1 MTTDQLIELLTAD
14 LKPVDRGRISRA
26 LIMALAIGAAAAF
39 GAMFLFLKPRQEMFD
54 SRNLNYLLAKL
65 LFTLGVVASAAMFLP
80 RFARPGA
87 EGRSFLAF
95 ISLPFVAI
103 MALAAVALASSHWS
117 TWGGMIVGKEW
128 LTCVFSIPLFAI
140 VPFAAV
146 VWALRIGAPTDRTRA
161 GATAGLVA
169 GGLSAAA
176 CALPCA
182 DDSFLTIALW
192 YGLTIGICTS
202 FGARLGPRLLRW

>member
-1 MTTDQLIELLTAD
+1 MRTDQLIELLTAD

-26 LIMALAIGAAAAF
+26 LIMALAIGATAAF
-39 GAMFLFLKPRQEMFD
+39 SAMFLFLKPRHEMFD
-54 SRNLNYLLAKL
+54 SRNLIFLLAKL

-80 RFARPGA
+80 RFARPGTD
-87 EGRSFLAF
+87 GRSILPFVA
-95 ISLPFVAI
+95 LPFVAI
-103 MALAAVALASSHWS
+103 IALAAAALASSHWS
-117 TWGGMIVGKEW
+117 TWGNMIVGKNW
-128 LTCVFSIPLFAI
+128 LTCFFSIPLFAT

-182 DDSFLTIALW
+182 DDSFPSIALW
-192 YGLTIGICTS
+192 YGLMIGICTS